1 MLFVRYYRCDCG
13 AITLVTD
20 DGREFSCLESRLEK
34 YLPRKK
40 LDAMCESGSFDGF
53 WDGLWGFNVSSC
65 NHCVNNYGIDLCAC
79 GSGEELDKCENGFD
93 ICGQPMQ
100 SLKLGYTAVSND
112 DEIGDPCEFEID
124 EDNSNDNP
132 FVVGDKVRFN
142 LMNINQKT
150 EIFKILEDIGT
161 NKVFTVTSIID
172 RDGRQA
178 AVLDAEFEGYAFFP
192 FELVAANGEQPEQKD
207 NLTAAALW
215 EAEVT
220 AQQKSKKFLKDTL
233 DFLLYRI
240 RFVTMC
246 GMKKCSDGEIAY
258 YAVDSS
264 ELMSGNLNQSPVYY
278 RHNKQVALVQQKLKK
293 PAEETDMDSFKKNI
307 IEMLENKSAIINK
320 ASYRLNPET
329 LKVLKDF
336 ADNVWT
342 N

>member
-40 LDAMCESGSFDGF
+40 LDAMCEGGSFDGF
-53 WDGLWGFNVSSC
+53 WDGLWGFEVSSC

-79 GSGEELDKCENGFD
+79 GSGEEPDKCENGFD

-100 SLKLGYTAVSND
+100 SLKLGYTAVSTD
-112 DEIGDPCEFEID
+112 DAIGDPCEIEID
-124 EDNSNDNP
+124 EDNNNDNP

-142 LMNINQKT
+142 LININQQT
-150 EIFKILEDIGT
+150 EVFYILKNVGT

-178 AVLDAEFEGYAFFP
+178 VVLDDEFEDCAFFP
-192 FELVAANGEQPEQKD
+192 FELVAANGEQPEQED

-215 EAEVT
+215 EAEMA
-220 AQQKSKKFLKDTL
+220 AQQKSKKFLKNTL

-240 RFVTMC
+240 RFVTMG
-246 GMKKCSDGEIAY
+246 GMHKYDDGEVVY

-264 ELMSGNLNQSPVYY
+264 ELMSGDLNQSPVYY
-278 RHNKQVALVQQKLKK
+278 RHNKQVDLVRRKLKK

-307 IEMLENKSAIINK
+307 MEMVENKSAIINK
-320 ASYRLNPET
+320 TSYRLNPNT
-329 LKVLKDF
+329 LEVLKDF
-336 ADNVWT
+336 ADNVWP